1 MTAVHPV
8 RYRMAGAILLI
19 FLAVLFL
26 PWLLD
31 GAGYEYLQGL
41 DEPIPERPLFI
52 EPQLS
57 GPLPARRETAAVPE
71 SPASPLPSGTYPE
84 VRNEPGSAM
93 DRPPAPARVPPTAPA
108 VSGTA
113 QAPERETVGW
123 AVQVGSFG
131 REANAREQVQ
141 RLREAGYAAFVE
153 RAALDRN
160 EVWRVK
166 VGPEVQRDRALQV
179 RDDIQRKLNLS
190 GIVIAHP

>member
-1 MTAVHPV
+1 MTVAAPV

-31 GAGYEYLQGL
+31 GAGYEYLQDL
-41 DEPIPERPLFI
+41 DEPIPERPLFV

-57 GPLPARRETAAVPE
+57 GVAEGADTVQERPSDGLPPTPWPEAR
-71 SPASPLPSGTYPE
+71 
-84 VRNEPGSAM
+84 NQPGSTVDM
-93 DRPPAPARVPPTAPA
+93 QPAPIRAPA
-108 VSGTA
+108 PVPV
-113 QAPERETVGW
+113 APVAERESVGW

-131 REANAREQVQ
+131 REANAREQMQ
-141 RLREAGYAAFVE
+141 RLREAGYAAFIE

-166 VGPEVQRDRALQV
+166 IGPEVQRDRAMQV
-179 RDDIQRKLNLS
+179 RDDIQKKLNVS
-190 GIVIAHP
+190 GIVIAYP